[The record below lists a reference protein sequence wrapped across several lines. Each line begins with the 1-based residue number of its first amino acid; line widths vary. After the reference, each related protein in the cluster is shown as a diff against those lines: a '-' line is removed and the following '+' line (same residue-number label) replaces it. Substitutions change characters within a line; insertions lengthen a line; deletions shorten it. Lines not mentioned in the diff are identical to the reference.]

1 MISVRL
7 LNAVLFVVTPTEL
20 MERSVMMVLP
30 SLDVCLIVLIIN
42 QALYV
47 QEDLLFKM
55 ICVTQCVEM
64 GLLQVLRTV
73 MMGRMM
79 I

>member
-1 MISVRL
+1 MIPVSL
-7 LNAVLFVVTPTEL
+7 LNAVLSVVTPTEL

-47 QEDLLFKM
+47 QEDLLLKM
-55 ICVTQCVEM
+55 TCVTQCAEM
-64 GLLQVLRTV
+64 GLLLVMRTV
-73 MMGRMM
+73 MMG
-79 I
+79 